1 MLGAIGVRCDWCL
14 VRLVFGAIDRCRG
27 PEDGY
32 QVPERPLKGHAFEAA
47 GLIGR
52 LH

>member
-1 MLGAIGVRCDWCL
+1 
-14 VRLVFGAIDRCRG
+14 VFGAIDRCRG
-27 PEDGY
+27 QEDGY